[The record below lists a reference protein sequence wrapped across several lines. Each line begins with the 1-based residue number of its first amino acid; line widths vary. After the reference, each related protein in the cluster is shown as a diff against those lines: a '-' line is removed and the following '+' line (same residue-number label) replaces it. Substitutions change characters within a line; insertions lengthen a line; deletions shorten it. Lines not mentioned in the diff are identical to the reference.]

1 MIYETVVAP
10 TERVSNSLELKRALL
25 TFDRVVLFDPDDRE
39 FFPPQSFFVAMGAPP
54 FVGMNTGPVKPLG
67 KAPGYDDAFQKL
79 LDEFSVAGRQ
89 GLVDVVSSYDRSSSD
104 LFTIGAVQMGGYPL
118 NPRFLLW
125 AFRNIAR
132 DEEVVSTALEGDEWL
147 FSLPDETVQELAIQS
162 AADGGI
168 NDDPAIAPIQRPLNR
183 ENLREEFSRIGRARI
198 ASVMKTI
205 GFCASRNMVPFLG
218 QASTGNIANRIASR
232 ANSVMDKVTEFDPF
246 WATRS
251 QVMRIGHSEYIDEA
265 VLATMPVEEV
275 LKLRT
280 RAWGHQAAARDE
292 MLQSIAAISA
302 DIGDTAEFQEKAQA
316 SISAYRK
323 EAEELEQ
330 ERANLRFQIKCEVA
344 KAVAL
349 SGSGGGAEITGLLS
363 QLQSGIGAAATLF
376 AGCLYAIDKI
386 KDYGPVSQQLKA
398 AENEFRDKAGFGLHN
413 FYEGIKQASR
423 A

>member
-1 MIYETVVAP
+1 MIYETVIAP
-10 TERVSNSLELKRALL
+10 TERVPTSLELKRALL
-25 TFDRVVLFDPDDRE
+25 TFDRVVLFDPDDRD
-39 FFPPQSFFVAMGAPP
+39 FFPPQAFMIAMGMPP
-54 FVGMNTGPVKPLG
+54 LLGINTGPVKPLG
-67 KAPGYDDAFQKL
+67 KAPGYDDAFQQI

-89 GLVDVVSSYDRSSSD
+89 GLVDVISSYDRSSSNSA
-104 LFTIGAVQMGGYPL
+104 TIGAVQMGGYPL

-132 DEEVVSTALEGDEWL
+132 DEDVVSIALEGDNWL
-147 FSLPDETVQELAIQS
+147 FSLPKEVVQELAVQS

-168 NDDPAIAPIQRPLNR
+168 NADPAIAPIQRPLNR
-183 ENLREEFSRIGRARI
+183 EGLREEYSRIGRARI
-198 ASVMKTI
+198 ASAMKTI
-205 GFCASRNMVPFLG
+205 GFCASRSMVPFFG

-232 ANSVMDKVTEFDPF
+232 ATSVMDKVTEFDPF

-251 QVMRIGHSEYIDEA
+251 QVMRIGHSEYIDET
-265 VLATMPVEEV
+265 VLAAMPVDQV
-275 LKLRT
+275 LKMRT

-302 DIGDTAEFQEKAQA
+302 EIGDRADFQEQAQV

-323 EAEELEQ
+323 EAEELQ
-330 ERANLRFQIKCEVA
+330 RERANLRFQIKCEVA

-349 SGSGGGAEITGLLS
+349 SGSGGGAEMTGLVS
-363 QLQSGIGAAATLF
+363 QLQSGIGAAATLV

-386 KDYGPVSQQLKA
+386 KDYRPVSQHLKA

-413 FYEGIKQASR
+413 FYEEVRQANQG
-423 A
+423 